1 MLSLSKWLINKSMEE
16 LYRYVHIPN
25 FEEIQRELIES
36 INYDYSSQ
44 GLHAQN
50 FTEEYMT
57 EKCPKLMNWLKVKS
71 KSKFRLLRFYF
82 TPGHA
87 ELLPHI
93 DSSFITVPFGLNI
106 PVLNCHNTKMTWYH
120 CSKENQS
127 LPVVKNG
134 YLQGVCPIDPSK
146 LEIIEELELT
156 KPCFVKGDVM
166 HGVKNFNN
174 TVRIMF
180 TVRWG
185 LHPIKFRSIDEV
197 MDITDLF
204 A

>member
-71 KSKFRLLRFYF
+71 KSENKSSGKKPGM
-82 TPGHA
+82 TP
-87 ELLPHI
+87 PNPRRNSFQVFFKRI
-93 DSSFITVPFGLNI
+93 D
-106 PVLNCHNTKMTWYH
+106 
-120 CSKENQS
+120 
-127 LPVVKNG
+127 
-134 YLQGVCPIDPSK
+134 
-146 LEIIEELELT
+146 
-156 KPCFVKGDVM
+156 
-166 HGVKNFNN
+166 
-174 TVRIMF
+174 
-180 TVRWG
+180 
-185 LHPIKFRSIDEV
+185 
-197 MDITDLF
+197 
-204 A
+204 